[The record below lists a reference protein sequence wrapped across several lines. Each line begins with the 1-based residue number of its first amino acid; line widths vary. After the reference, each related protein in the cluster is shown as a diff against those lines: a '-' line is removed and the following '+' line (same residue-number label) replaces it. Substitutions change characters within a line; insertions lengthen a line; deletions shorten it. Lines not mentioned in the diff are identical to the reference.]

1 MACGQKQRE
10 SRKSERLS
18 EVQYDGA
25 FSDFL
30 KTKLLPAK
38 AGVVVGGGSLNVLLG
53 RQR

>member
-38 AGVVVGGGSLNVLLG
+38 AGVVVVVVGGTQS
-53 RQR
+53 QCTAE

>member
-18 EVQYDGA
+18 EVQYDSA

-38 AGVVVGGGSLNVLLG
+38 AGVVGGGGGTQS
-53 RQR
+53 QCTAE